1 MRRDECRRASRL
13 LAAVMVL
20 VLMGLDL
27 GCAPKPVVP
36 SGWRRVTINSD
47 EAIANYHEHV
57 TRTMEERQGR
67 TLWQRQLD
75 LLNQQVSE
83 LRGVV
88 TYLQLKQQDY
98 DRMRTAPSQDA
109 TERIP
114 SRSMR
119 PTRSAPREPPL
130 TGDPA
135 ADLSERRS
143 SELESRRAK
152 PERRTDACVGATSHS
167 DEGYA
172 RLWNDAFQRLSGLS
186 QSATCGEGNKTGTKL
201 VRVKPLSGPLITQE
215 EPRHRTRTEA
225 EMVLDRARPPM
236 VAWVNAREKLEVRNH
251 AVIFRSRPAQGVTA
265 FTPSRLSQEYLK
277 KAAAQSPFV
286 EVRSYSDGSEGDQ
299 PVEDVTRTRAE
310 VVRSYLTTLGVPA
323 TNIDLKVFPVVAHNS
338 TGQAIPVKTRRVEIE
353 FILRD
358 PAQVYPAWDA
368 RRG

>member
-1 MRRDECRRASRL
+1 MKRDGCRWARRL

-98 DRMRTAPSQDA
+98 DRMRTGPSQDA
-109 TERIP
+109 TERISSRKMRP
-114 SRSMR
+114 SRSTPQDQPVTDDR
-119 PTRSAPREPPL
+119 AAPP
-130 TGDPA
+130 
-135 ADLSERRS
+135 SEMNGRN
-143 SELESRRAK
+143 LESRRAK
-152 PERRTDACVGATSHS
+152 PERRTDACVGATTQS
-167 DEGYA
+167 DEGSA

-186 QSATCGEGNKTGTKL
+186 QSATCGEGNKAGTRL

-215 EPRHRTRTEA
+215 APRHRTRTEA
-225 EMVLDRARPPM
+225 ERILNEARPAM

-265 FTPSRLSQEYLK
+265 FTPSRPSQEYLK

-338 TGQAIPVKTRRVEIE
+338 TGQSIPVKTRRVEIE

>member
-1 MRRDECRRASRL
+1 MKRDGGRWARRMVAALLL
-13 LAAVMVL
+13 LAVME
-20 VLMGLDL
+20 LDL
-27 GCAPKPVVP
+27 GCATKPVVP

-98 DRMRTAPSQDA
+98 DRMRTHDA

-114 SRSMR
+114 SRRMR
-119 PTRSAPREPPL
+119 PSRSTPQDPPVPDDLAAPP
-130 TGDPA
+130 
-135 ADLSERRS
+135 SEMNGRN
-143 SELESRRAK
+143 LESRRAK
-152 PERRTDACVGATSHS
+152 PERRTDACVGATTQS
-167 DEGYA
+167 DEGSA
-172 RLWNDAFQRLSGLS
+172 RLWNDAFQRLSGIS
-186 QSATCGEGNKTGTKL
+186 QSGTCGEGSKTGTKL
-201 VRVKPLSGPLITQE
+201 VRVKPLSGPLIAHE
-215 EPRHRTRTEA
+215 APGHRSRTET
-225 EMVLDRARPPM
+225 EKILDDTRPRM

-251 AVIFRSRPAQGVTA
+251 AVIFRARPTQGVTA
-265 FTPSRLSQEYLK
+265 FTPSRSSQEYLK

-299 PVEDVTRTRAE
+299 SVEDVTRTRAE
-310 VVRSYLTTLGVPA
+310 VVRSYLTALGVPA
-323 TNIDLKVFPVVAHNS
+323 TNIGLKVFPVVVHDSA
-338 TGQAIPVKTRRVEIE
+338 GQAIPVKSRRVEIE

-358 PAQVYPAWDA
+358 PAQVYPPWNA

>member
-1 MRRDECRRASRL
+1 MKRDGGRWARRMV
-13 LAAVMVL
+13 AAVMVL
-20 VLMGLDL
+20 TLMGLDL

-98 DRMRTAPSQDA
+98 DRMRTGPYQDA

-114 SRSMR
+114 SRRMR
-119 PTRSAPREPPL
+119 PTRSAPQEPPL

-135 ADLSERRS
+135 AGLFERRS
-143 SELESRRAK
+143 SELESRRAQ
-152 PERRTDACVGATSHS
+152 PHRTTETCVGSTRHS
-167 DEGYA
+167 EEGYA
-172 RLWNDAFQRLSGLS
+172 RLWNDAFQRLSGIS
-186 QSATCGEGNKTGTKL
+186 QSGTCGEGSKTGTKL
-201 VRVKPLSGPLITQE
+201 VRVKPLSGPLIAQE
-215 EPRHRTRTEA
+215 APRHRPGTEA
-225 EMVLDRARPPM
+225 ERILRDARPPM

-251 AVIFRSRPAQGVTA
+251 AVIFRARPTQGVTA
-265 FTPSRLSQEYLK
+265 FTPSRPSQEYLK

-299 PVEDVTRTRAE
+299 SVEDVTRTRAE
-310 VVRSYLTTLGVPA
+310 VVRSYLVALGVPA
-323 TNIDLKVFPVVAHNS
+323 MNIDLKVFPLVVHDSA
-338 TGQAIPVKTRRVEIE
+338 GQAIPVKNRRVEIE

>member
-1 MRRDECRRASRL
+1 MKRDGCRARRL

-20 VLMGLDL
+20 TLMGLDL

-88 TYLQLKQQDY
+88 TYLQLKQQDD
-98 DRMRTAPSQDA
+98 DRMRTGPSQDA
-109 TERIP
+109 TERISSRKMRP
-114 SRSMR
+114 SRST
-119 PTRSAPREPPL
+119 PQDPPL
-130 TGDPA
+130 KKDTSA
-135 ADLSERRS
+135 ES
-143 SELESRRAK
+143 SEQRGYDLESRRVQPK
-152 PERRTDACVGATSHS
+152 LRTETCISSAQHS
-167 DEGYA
+167 EEGSA
-172 RLWNDAFQRLSGLS
+172 RLWHEAFQRLSGIS
-186 QSATCGEGNKTGTKL
+186 PSATCGEGNKAGIRL
-201 VRVKPLSGPLITQE
+201 VRVKPLSGPLISQE
-215 EPRHRTRTEA
+215 APRHRTRTEA
-225 EMVLDRARPPM
+225 ERILNEARPPM
-236 VAWVNAREKLEVRNH
+236 VAWVNAREKLELRNH

-265 FTPSRLSQEYLK
+265 FLPSRPSQEYLK
-277 KAAAQSPFV
+277 KAAAQSHFV

-299 PVEDVTRTRAE
+299 PVEDVTRMRAE

-323 TNIDLKVFPVVAHNS
+323 TNIDLKVFPVVAHDS
-338 TGQAIPVKTRRVEIE
+338 AGQAIPVKSRRVEIE

-368 RRG
+368 RRR